1 MLSLSAIQSPIM
13 GDLLKRSGRV
23 RRWAAL
29 LALVAICGPVG
40 ADQYPDHAIRLVVPY
55 TPGGGTDVMARVIAA
70 ELTKLLGQSV
80 FVENRP
86 GAGGIIG
93 TDVVAKA
100 HPDGYTIGLISS
112 GHAINPAL
120 HKTMPFD
127 PLQGIAPVIQVASGP
142 NVIVVNASVKAKSLR
157 DLVELARRDP
167 GRLTFGSAGV
177 GNPTHL
183 AGEIFQRVTNTKL
196 LHVPY
201 KGSGQA
207 EVALASG
214 EITMMID
221 SIPAA
226 LPFITAG
233 KTRAL
238 AVTGKQR
245 FPLLPDVPTVDETGV
260 GQFEVSTW
268 WGVVAAPG
276 TPVPIVSLLNTDIAR
291 VLAEP
296 AIRKQFLRFGAEPVT
311 GTSAQFRDF
320 IAAELER
327 YANLVKSLGIE
338 PLS

>member
-1 MLSLSAIQSPIM
+1 MAMKWLRAI
-13 GDLLKRSGRV
+13 
-23 RRWAAL
+23 
-29 LALVAICGPVG
+29 ALVLFAGACGV
-40 ADQYPDHAIRLVVPY
+40 ASAQQYPDHAIRLIVPY

-70 ELTKLLGQSV
+70 ELTKLLGQSMI
-80 FVENRP
+80 VENKP

-93 TDVVAKA
+93 TDAVAKA
-100 HPDGYTIGLISS
+100 RPDGYTIGLISS

-120 HKTMPFD
+120 HTTMPFD
-127 PLQGIAPVIQVASGP
+127 PIKGIAPVIQVASGP
-142 NVIVVNASVKAKSLR
+142 NVIVVNAAVKARTLR
-157 DLVELARRDP
+157 ELVDLAKREP
-167 GRLTFGSAGV
+167 GHLTFGSAGV

-214 EITMMID
+214 EITMIID

-226 LPFITAG
+226 LPFITSG

-260 GQFEVSTW
+260 GHYEVSTW
-268 WGVVAAPG
+268 WGVVSAPG
-276 TPVPIVSLLNTDIAR
+276 TPAPIVSLLNKDIAT

-296 AIRKQFLRFGAEPVT
+296 SIRKQFLQFGAEPVT
-311 GTSAQFRDF
+311 GTSAEFGDF
-320 IAAELER
+320 IAAELDR
-327 YANLVKSLGIE
+327 YAKLVKSLGIQ

>member
-1 MLSLSAIQSPIM
+1 MAGLRKHVGSL
-13 GDLLKRSGRV
+13 
-23 RRWAAL
+23 RRWVWL
-29 LALVAICGPVG
+29 LALFGVCFSAG
-40 ADQYPDHAIRLVVPY
+40 ADQYPDHAIRLIVPY

-70 ELTKLLGQSV
+70 ELTRLLGQSV
-80 FVENRP
+80 IVENKP

-93 TDVVAKA
+93 TDAVAKA

-127 PLQGIAPVIQVASGP
+127 PIKGIAPVIQVASGP
-142 NVIVVNASVKAKSLR
+142 NVIVVNASVKTRTLRELVDLAKR
-157 DLVELARRDP
+157 EP
-167 GRLTFGSAGV
+167 ERLTFGSAGV

-214 EITMMID
+214 EITMIID

-226 LPFITAG
+226 LPFITSG

-260 GQFEVSTW
+260 GHYEVSTW
-268 WGVVAAPG
+268 WGVVSAPG
-276 TPVPIVSLLNTDIAR
+276 TPAPIVSLLNQDIAT

-296 AIRKQFLRFGAEPVT
+296 SIRKQFLQFGAEPVT
-311 GTSAQFRDF
+311 STSAEFADF
-320 IAAELER
+320 IAAELDR
-327 YANLVKSLGIE
+327 YAKLVKSLGIQ